1 MTAHGIPAQ
10 ELLFLLDAVL
20 YVSDTD
26 QYCEGSIGGAVSS
39 TQQYPTH
46 PGRGAAAIAV
56 SIVVGPVMI
65 WAALICVVTI
75 IQQVLSGFF
84 DFSQASW
91 TQAFNPAVWFGIES
105 IGGTG
110 VSTITENQAK
120 NHLAEFGLTLDDR

>member
-1 MTAHGIPAQ
+1 M
-10 ELLFLLDAVL
+10 
-20 YVSDTD
+20 
-26 QYCEGSIGGAVSS
+26 SS
-39 TQQYPTH
+39 TQQHPKH

-91 TQAFNPAVWFGIES
+91 TQAFNPAVWFGVES

-110 VSTITENQAK
+110 GVLDALIGGPGAPGGTVSRYFTFMLFGFLAAACYAAITATWNWART
-120 NHLAEFGLTLDDR
+120 GSP